1 MRTDMT
7 YPTGWG
13 GKPETVDEKSSKI
26 LTIVKRAG
34 NDISHKKA
42 KEMLEKEVGNE

>member
-1 MRTDMT
+1 MSDMT

-13 GKPETVDEKSSKI
+13 RKPETVDRKSSRI

-34 NDISHKKA
+34 NDISYKEA
-42 KEMLEKEVGNE
+42 KEMLEKEVKNG